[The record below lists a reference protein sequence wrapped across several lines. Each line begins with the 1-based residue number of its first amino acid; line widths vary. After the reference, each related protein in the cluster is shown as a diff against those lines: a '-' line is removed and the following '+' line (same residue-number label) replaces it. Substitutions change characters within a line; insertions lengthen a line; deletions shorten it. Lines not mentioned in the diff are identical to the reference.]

1 MWVTISIKW
10 IVRSCFRWIS
20 LKGHSHRIC
29 SAPHSCCC
37 VTLALLSARTGNAD
51 WTRADCFF
59 TVVDLTNPS
68 NNLREIHVSI
78 LTNPSYKMWPCCV
91 LEQEMHIEWTPI
103 VLFTEFRQN
112 VVWPVT
118 SYTRCSISIAQNT
131 WMKTLCERCLVLESL
146 EGFVGT
152 KWYCTKKGNLFW
164 WYFLQIQSCCELWR
178 RINDAW

>member
-1 MWVTISIKW
+1 MQRVTISIKW

-29 SAPHSCCC
+29 STPHSSYC

-118 SYTRCSISIAQNT
+118 SHTRCSIINT
-131 WMKTLCERCLVLESL
+131 TKHMDENFTRALFGLRKFLHERFC
-146 EGFVGT
+146 
-152 KWYCTKKGNLFW
+152 W
-164 WYFLQIQSCCELWR
+164 
-178 RINDAW
+178 D